1 MRHNGNAQETTALV
15 GGLAFVQL
23 RPSLSIPKAPRAGG
37 WGGALPDSARGLS
50 QDGQAVGKSRMKS
63 W

>member
-23 RPSLSIPKAPRAGG
+23 RPSLSIRKAPRPGE
-37 WGGALPDSARGLS
+37 WEELLDSARGLF
-50 QDGQAVGKSRMKS
+50 QDGQAVGESRMKS